1 MKVLKKNRFNKFYF
15 EKKVLLCA
23 VLAVFAGG
31 VFYSQNEN
39 VNDGVLAETLEK
51 TESSENSEKKSASED
66 AEKLKKEKAEDSKA
80 KKEESKKSKK
90 AKKTEKTDES
100 DKKQEK
106 NKEITKIDPYL
117 GDVYIPVKK
126 YSLFFEN
133 YSIECNSERGTFNF
147 YSAQKNRKKTP
158 VLSNYEDSISS
169 SFFLK
174 IGKTVYCLN
183 KDSAVKKELWKTA
196 NGARLVYTINNK
208 ARVAIDFSFEPEETV
223 KKVFALEQNDE
234 KIVME
239 QDGNLLKTEE
249 DEEVSDDVV
258 LPGVIKIRAYVT
270 NLSEKKANFALKA
283 VLDTSVGEG
292 ADFHFL
298 TENGLS
304 FNSEQQFE
312 NMLKERALCV
322 SDSKTS
328 AEFVFEGK
336 NISSPEVVTIANIA
350 YLNSPRWIMVSESGR
365 SFNSLN
371 AYNNSG
377 ISVVWPQKKLQKEE
391 TYSIQF
397 FAGISSNGRKCDTLK
412 YVDFVE
418 TDSTKKVEKTEPAAS
433 FDVQGS
439 KKADVDFIVQNVTEK
454 QLDFEYI
461 QNLINRIDA
470 LESTDTDV
478 DRNELRQLNSE
489 LDAILAALRKR
500 N

>member
-1 MKVLKKNRFNKFYF
+1 MKVLKKNRFNKVYF

-31 VFYSQNEN
+31 VFYSQTEN
-39 VNDGVLAETLEK
+39 VNSEAPAESLGAM
-51 TESSENSEKKSASED
+51 ESSENSEKESVSKD
-66 AEKLKKEKAEDSKA
+66 AGKLEKEKAEEKKA
-80 KKEESKKSKK
+80 KKEKTKKT
-90 AKKTEKTDES
+90 KKTENADEA

-106 NKEITKIDPYL
+106 NNEITKIDPYL

-133 YSIECNSERGTFNF
+133 YSIECNSDRGTFNF
-147 YSAQKNRKKTP
+147 YSSQKKRKKTP

-183 KDSAVKKELWKTA
+183 KDSAVQKELWKTA
-196 NGARLVYTINNK
+196 NGARLVYTISNR
-208 ARVAIDFSFEPEETV
+208 AHVAIDFSFEPEETV

-234 KIVME
+234 KIAME
-239 QDGNLLKTEE
+239 QDENLLKTEE
-249 DEEVSDDVV
+249 EEEASGEDV

-304 FNSEQQFE
+304 FNSEHQFE

-336 NISSPEVVTIANIA
+336 NISSPEVVTVANIS
-350 YLNSPRWIMVSESGR
+350 YLNSPRWIMVSENGR

-377 ISVVWPQKKLQKEE
+377 ISVVWPQKTLQKEE

-397 FAGISSNGRKCDTLK
+397 FAGISCNGRKCDTLK
-412 YVDFVE
+412 YVDFAGIGG
-418 TDSTKKVEKTEPAAS
+418 TKKLEKSEAAAS
-433 FDVQGS
+433 FDVSGS
-439 KKADVDFIVQNVTEK
+439 RKTDVDFIVQNVTEK

-470 LESTDTDV
+470 LESTDADI

>member
-39 VNDGVLAETLEK
+39 VNDGVLAESLEK
-51 TESSENSEKKSASED
+51 TESSENSEKKSDSED

-158 VLSNYEDSISS
+158 VFSNYEDSISS

-183 KDSAVKKELWKTA
+183 KDSAVQKELWKTA

-223 KKVFALEQNDE
+223 KKIFALEQNDE
-234 KIVME
+234 KIVTE

-249 DEEVSDDVV
+249 DEEVPDDVV

-304 FNSEQQFE
+304 FNSEHQFE
-312 NMLKERALCV
+312 NMLK
-322 SDSKTS
+322 
-328 AEFVFEGK
+328 
-336 NISSPEVVTIANIA
+336 
-350 YLNSPRWIMVSESGR
+350 
-365 SFNSLN
+365 
-371 AYNNSG
+371 
-377 ISVVWPQKKLQKEE
+377 
-391 TYSIQF
+391 
-397 FAGISSNGRKCDTLK
+397 
-412 YVDFVE
+412 
-418 TDSTKKVEKTEPAAS
+418 
-433 FDVQGS
+433 
-439 KKADVDFIVQNVTEK
+439 
-454 QLDFEYI
+454 
-461 QNLINRIDA
+461 
-470 LESTDTDV
+470 
-478 DRNELRQLNSE
+478 
-489 LDAILAALRKR
+489 
-500 N
+500 